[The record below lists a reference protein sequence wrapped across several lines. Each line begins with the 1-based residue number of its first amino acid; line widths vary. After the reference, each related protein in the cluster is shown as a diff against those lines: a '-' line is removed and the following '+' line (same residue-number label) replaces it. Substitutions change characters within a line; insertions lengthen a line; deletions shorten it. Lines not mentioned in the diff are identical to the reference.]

1 VALVMGKRITLRTLL
16 PITIGSWLLVVIALG
31 YWRMFYA
38 WRLGNA
44 AIFFLHSLPLLVLGL
59 LLIVI
64 LETLFFRSN
73 G

>member
-1 VALVMGKRITLRTLL
+1 MAVANDSKMTLRTLL
-16 PITIGSWLLVVIALG
+16 LITIGLWLIVVVALG

-38 WRLGNA
+38 WHLGNA

-59 LLIVI
+59 LLILIV
-64 LETLFFRSN
+64 EALFSRSK